1 MRTRNSDHPLVIFKN
16 AFPPTVIGAM
26 VVQVALINLV
36 LILGGVFV
44 GMYLDRQLASK
55 PLLTLT
61 LGIGGAIAAGVLTF
75 VTAMR
80 TVKRSREA
88 YLKYAEQRKREPADE
103 SSDGAPESAERSG
116 T

>member
-44 GMYLDRQLASK
+44 GMYRC
-55 PLLTLT
+55 
-61 LGIGGAIAAGVLTF
+61 
-75 VTAMR
+75 
-80 TVKRSREA
+80 
-88 YLKYAEQRKREPADE
+88 
-103 SSDGAPESAERSG
+103 
-116 T
+116 

>member
-1 MRTRNSDHPLVIFKN
+1 MRTQNSDHPLVIFKN

-36 LILGGVFV
+36 LILGGVFA
-44 GMYLDRQLASK
+44 GIYLDRQWASK

-61 LGIGGAIAAGVLTF
+61 LGISGAIAAGVLTF

-88 YLKYAEQRKREPADE
+88 YLEYAERRKRELADAA
-103 SSDGAPESAERSG
+103 SDKSPESAGRSG